1 MEMGRELRERE
12 KEEAVTEEDGVKNKT
27 HLLF

>member
-12 KEEAVTEEDGVKNKT
+12 KGEAVTEEDSVKNKT
-27 HLLF
+27 HFLF